1 MNDQISTQD
10 RVIQMAQSKYTL
22 HVLLAYA
29 AIYFVW
35 GSTYLA
41 IRYAVESIPPFLMM
55 GIRHLTA
62 GLLLYG
68 WLRFRGTLAPSRRLW
83 FPALVAG
90 FLLFLAG
97 HGVLA
102 WAEQRI
108 DSGLCA
114 MLLATEPLIMVFAAR
129 ISGQERAVS
138 RRTWIGLLLGII
150 GVGLLFSIQTAHSYM
165 LGVTAA
171 LVSATMWPIGA
182 IYARGIRNTGSIRM
196 FSAQQ
201 MIGGG
206 GLLLGSGLALGE
218 RLHVSAVSLR
228 SLAALGYLVVFGSIV
243 AFSAYTWLLRVDSSA
258 RVSTHAYV
266 NPVIA
271 IFLGWALAGE
281 PITARVLVGSAIILA
296 GVMMVNYKESQREPE
311 GVDTSRRGGL

>member
-1 MNDQISTQD
+1 MRT
-10 RVIQMAQSKYTL
+10 AQRKHTWQRI
-22 HVLLAYA
+22 LAYA
-29 AIYFVW
+29 VIYFVW

-41 IRYAVESIPPFLMM
+41 IRYAVETIPPFLMM
-55 GIRHLTA
+55 GIRHLMA
-62 GLLLYG
+62 GLLLFG
-68 WLRFRGTLAPSRRLW
+68 WVRLRGTPAPQPRLW

-90 FLLFLAG
+90 FFLFLGG

-102 WAEQRI
+102 WAERRV

-114 MLLATEPLIMVFAAR
+114 MLLAIEPLIMVSAAL
-129 ISGQERAVS
+129 ISGQERTVS
-138 RRTWIGLLLGII
+138 RRTWIGLLLGMI
-150 GVGLLFSIQTAHSYM
+150 GVGILFTIGTGHSYRV
-165 LGVTAA
+165 GISAA
-171 LVSATMWPIGA
+171 LLSAVMWPVGA
-182 IYARGIRNTGSIRM
+182 IYARGIANSGPTKM

-206 GLLLGSGLALGE
+206 ALLLVSALALGE

-228 SLAALGYLVVFGSIV
+228 SVAALGYLVVFGSMV

-281 PITARVLVGSAIILA
+281 VITARILLGSAIILA
-296 GVMMVNYKESQREPE
+296 GVMLVNYNASERQSEE
-311 GVDTSRRGGL
+311 VDMACPAG